1 MDRNK
6 YKLFVLGTRLDC
18 ILIIPNDAAWINE
31 AVNKS
36 APSFPQ
42 EID

>member
-18 ILIIPNDAAWINE
+18 ILIVPYDAAWVYE

-36 APSFPQ
+36 EPSFPQ
-42 EID
+42 KID